1 MKTLNSFFTVIF
13 LAILGIFFISS
24 LTNAQKAKD
33 LLTVIEVANISA
45 FYDNVMLVDK
55 DTARSAD
62 GDLNFA
68 KKTGELILT
77 LKVISIDDFNTLK
90 INKSYVHTQIEGIG
104 DEAYTAPKSN
114 LQPHII
120 FFRKGN
126 KAVFLSTFLEANTN
140 QPIITISQMSGLA
153 SVVAQKL

>member
-1 MKTLNSFFTVIF
+1 MKTLNSFFTIIF

-24 LTNAQKAKD
+24 LATAQKSKD

-45 FYDNVMLVDK
+45 FYDNVMLAEK
-55 DTARSAD
+55 DTAKGAE

-68 KKTGELILT
+68 KKTGEMILM
-77 LKVISIDDFNTLK
+77 LKVTSLEDFNK
-90 INKSYVHTQIEGIG
+90 MKNNKDYVHTKIEGIG
-104 DEAYTAPKSN
+104 DEAYTAPKGS

-120 FFRKGN
+120 FLRKGN
-126 KAVFLSTFLEANTN
+126 KAVFLSTFLEADTN

-153 SVVAQKL
+153 SVVAQRL